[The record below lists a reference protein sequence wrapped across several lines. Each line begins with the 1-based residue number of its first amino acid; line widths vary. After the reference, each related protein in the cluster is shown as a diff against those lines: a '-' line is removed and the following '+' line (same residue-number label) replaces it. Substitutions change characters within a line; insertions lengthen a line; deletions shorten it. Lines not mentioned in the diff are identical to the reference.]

1 MKTTI
6 GNFLFVLA
14 ATLAF
19 AGCLGTYQY
28 QPDNWQG
35 RQTNGTQWW
44 QSQQSTNVLGG
55 QAVSQS
61 ISEEI
66 DQPDP
71 TSNGRERSHPDEN
84 GF

>member
-1 MKTTI
+1 VKTTI
-6 GNFLFVLA
+6 RNFLLLLA
-14 ATLAF
+14 AALAF

-28 QPDNWQG
+28 QPDDSQG

-44 QSQQSTNVLGG
+44 QSQQSTNFLGG
-55 QAVSQS
+55 QVTTQS

-71 TSNGRERSHPDEN
+71 LSNGREKNHPDEN
-84 GF
+84 QF